1 MQEIKVKNIIISKQ
15 FEVSENYKKFL
26 KIVKEKN
33 IKVKVVHA
41 GERIQIEKNLYID
54 ILWPDISN
62 PINDNILNNNALV
75 FKLSYI
81 SFSILFTGDIE
92 EIAEK
97 MILEK
102 YKNNLELLKV
112 DVLKVAHHGSATSSI
127 EEFLNVVRPEIALIG
142 VSEDNSFG
150 HPSDN
155 VLERLENFKCKI
167 YRTDENG
174 EISIEV
180 KANKLLITPFMTD
193 N

>member
-1 MQEIKVKNIIISKQ
+1 MQEIKVENIIISKQ
-15 FEVSENYKKFL
+15 FEASENYQKFL
-26 KIVKEKN
+26 KIAKEKK

-41 GERIQIEKNLYID
+41 GERIRIEKNLYID
-54 ILWPDISN
+54 ILWPDSSN

-75 FKLSYI
+75 CKLSYI

-142 VSEDNSFG
+142 VGEDNSFG

-155 VLERLENFKCKI
+155 VLERLKSFNCKI
-167 YRTDENG
+167 YRTDKNG
-174 EISIEV
+174 EISINV

>member
-15 FEVSENYKKFL
+15 FEASENYQKFL
-26 KIVKEKN
+26 KIAKEKK

-41 GERIQIEKNLYID
+41 GERIRIEKNLYID

-75 FKLSYI
+75 CKLSYI

-142 VSEDNSFG
+142 VGEDNSFG

-155 VLERLENFKCKI
+155 VLERLKSFNCKI
-167 YRTDENG
+167 YRTDKNG
-174 EISIEV
+174 EISINV

>member
-1 MQEIKVKNIIISKQ
+1 MQELKVENIIISKQ
-15 FEVSENYKKFL
+15 FEASENYQKFL
-26 KIVKEKN
+26 KIAKEKK

-142 VSEDNSFG
+142 VGEDNSFG

-155 VLERLENFKCKI
+155 VLERLKSFNCKI
-167 YRTDENG
+167 YRTDKNG
-174 EISIEV
+174 EISINV